1 MTSSMQRDVKL
12 KAFAN
17 FLFDFFID
25 LKNSTSYENKNKL
38 TKSGAQFVPQDV
50 RTCETHSYREMFD
63 LPTCVSC
70 PSASDEGWM
79 YTVLK
84 NQTFELMLSLDSGS
98 YSFSA
103 AIQSCFS
110 KSTFH

>member
-1 MTSSMQRDVKL
+1 
-12 KAFAN
+12 
-17 FLFDFFID
+17 
-25 LKNSTSYENKNKL
+25 
-38 TKSGAQFVPQDV
+38 
-50 RTCETHSYREMFD
+50 MFD

-84 NQTFELMLSLDSGS
+84 NQKFELMLSLASGS

-103 AIQSCFS
+103 AIQSCFFKIHIS
-110 KSTFH
+110 LIPVRLYMTDDKFDTFPSMADKIRVRKEYRQVLLCSQMMKR